1 LKPLL
6 SKTTKPF
13 IIYVLI
19 ILVISIPVYYLVVDA
34 IWKHEL
40 DEHNEIVAKKT
51 ERQLNN
57 LGFSDQKNSEIVDL
71 WHKIQPNTYISPLL
85 SGDNLKD
92 SIYITEKHNAF
103 PSAEAID
110 RFRCYSTVIYLHQ
123 KPFRFLVETNIEES
137 QETIFF
143 ISATTVFLF
152 ILMVGGLLFLNRRL
166 SNSVWKPFRKTLDQ
180 LKNFNLNQQANIEF
194 EETDIKEFDE
204 LNLSLSKLIDQNI
217 SVYRTQKEFTENAS
231 HELQTPLAILKNKLD
246 ILLQNDDLTE
256 KQYQIVEEMHKA
268 LTRSSRINR
277 NLLLLAKIDNSQFD
291 NSEVIQFNELLEQS
305 IQILQEHFEQKKIAL
320 HCDVSSNV
328 EVKGNSSLLEVLV
341 NNLILNAIRH
351 TSVNG
356 MISIRLTNSVFE
368 VSNSGREALNQNLL
382 FKRFS
387 KLSTDNRGS
396 GLGLAIIKQI
406 CKLQNWNITYRFEDQ
421 LHIFSIDIENM
432 EQKK

>member
-1 LKPLL
+1 MKPLL

-19 ILVISIPVYYLVVDA
+19 ILVISVPVYYFVVDA

-40 DEHNEIVAKKT
+40 DEHNEIVAEKT
-51 ERQLNN
+51 SSQLNS
-57 LGFSDQKNSEIVDL
+57 LKLSDQNLLETIEFWNELQPSTN
-71 WHKIQPNTYISPLL
+71 IQIAKEN
-85 SGDNLKD
+85 DNLKD
-92 SIYITEKHNAF
+92 SIFIVEKPHDF
-103 PSAEAID
+103 LQFEDID
-110 RFRCYSTVIYLHQ
+110 RFRGLSKIIYLNK
-123 KPFRFLVETNIEES
+123 KPFRFNIETNIEES

-152 ILMVGGLLFLNRRL
+152 ILIVGGLLFLNRRL
-166 SNSVWKPFRKTLDQ
+166 SKSVWKPFRKTLDQ
-180 LKNFNLNQQANIEF
+180 LKNFNLNQQTKIDF

-204 LNLSLSKLIDQNI
+204 LNQSLSKLIDQNI
-217 SVYRTQKEFTENAS
+217 SVYKTQKEFTENAS

-246 ILLQNDDLTE
+246 ILLQNEDLTE
-256 KQYQIVEEMHKA
+256 KQYQIAEEMNKA

-291 NSEVIQFNELLEQS
+291 NSELIRFDELLNQS
-305 IQILQEHFEQKKIAL
+305 IEILQEHFEQKNITMKSEI
-320 HCDVSSNV
+320 SPNV
-328 EVKGNSSLLEVLV
+328 EVKGNSSLMEVLI

-356 MISIRLTNSVFE
+356 FIEIKLTNLVFE
-368 VSNSGREALNQNLL
+368 VSNSGIEKLNEDLL

-387 KLSTDNRGS
+387 KLSADNRGS

-406 CKLQNWNITYRFEDQ
+406 CILQNWKINYRFENN
-421 LHIFSIDIENM
+421 LHLFSIDF
-432 EQKK
+432 